1 MVDVGLSLF
10 NDCSRNCHIL
20 LPCRSKTSN
29 QFDFTSCLHSLWS
42 LFYQFHL
49 CYGRKVE
56 LRKCGSCCCS
66 YDIMYILSYIA
77 IVLVLTLYAIFT
89 PTDFTVK
96 WGIIFVVLMAMLMFG
111 IFTIIL
117 WSPILNNLYCCLG
130 VILFGIYLV
139 IDTQLIIGGRRL

>member
-1 MVDVGLSLF
+1 
-10 NDCSRNCHIL
+10 
-20 LPCRSKTSN
+20 
-29 QFDFTSCLHSLWS
+29 
-42 LFYQFHL
+42 
-49 CYGRKVE
+49 
-56 LRKCGSCCCS
+56 
-66 YDIMYILSYIA
+66 MYILSYIA

-96 WGIIFVVLMAMLMFG
+96 WGIIFVIMMAMLMFG